1 MSDLAELIRERGEL
15 ASLGLAALVLWLA
28 TPRVAALLALP
39 RERVGSLYWN
49 GALAFV
55 VAGRVG
61 YLLDESPDTLLDPLV
76 AIRVQGGIDPLW
88 GAAAALAVL
97 GWEAR
102 GSSEAT
108 GEAAGAAARWP
119 LATAWAA
126 GLALAVAAY
135 DLGCPLRDACF
146 GAQAEPP
153 LGFAMSGLADTRLA
167 TPAVEGAA
175 LLALAGAL
183 LLGWARWRPG
193 AAALALLAGV
203 ALLRLALAP
212 LSVLGWP
219 GWGVEEVALALVGAA
234 ALGGAAWL
242 QLHGTRATPAR
253 EAPA

>member
-1 MSDLAELIRERGEL
+1 MSDLGELIRERGEL
-15 ASLGLAALVLWLA
+15 ASLGLAAVVLWLA

-61 YLLDESPDTLLDPLV
+61 YLLGESPETLLDPLV

-102 GSSEAT
+102 GEAT
-108 GEAAGAAARWP
+108 RWP

-175 LLALAGAL
+175 LLALVGAL
-183 LLGWARWRPG
+183 LLGWPRWRPG
-193 AAALALLAGV
+193 VAALALVAGV
-203 ALLRLALAP
+203 SLLRLVFAP

-219 GWGVEEVALALVGAA
+219 GWGVEEVALALVGAG
-234 ALGGAAWL
+234 ALGGAAWR
-242 QLHGTRATPAR
+242 QLRPSAVAPPR
-253 EAPA
+253 EATA